1 MQHNRNTMIPVS
13 EISDPSFEELLRQA
27 ERVQLRPGRRTAPR
41 ELQFVGKL
49 RKQYEDWGDAAQL
62 SQAELDWLEVIAK
75 S

>member
-1 MQHNRNTMIPVS
+1 MLHNRNTMILVS
-13 EISDPSFEELLRQA
+13 DIHDPSFEDLLTRA

-49 RKQYEDWGDAAQL
+49 RQQYSDWGDAAQV